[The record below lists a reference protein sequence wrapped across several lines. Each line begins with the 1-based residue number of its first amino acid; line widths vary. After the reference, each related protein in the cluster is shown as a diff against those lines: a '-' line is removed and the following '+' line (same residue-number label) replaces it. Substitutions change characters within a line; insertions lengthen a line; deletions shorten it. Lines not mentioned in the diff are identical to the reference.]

1 MKKFLFIA
9 ALALMA
15 ATIAAPSYGQTSV
28 PEAPDI
34 GMEILCTPAAQME
47 SMHSPVMTEYRIT
60 ACYFNNQD
68 ILDTI
73 GTVLYTW
80 GPVVRI
86 PMLKPED
93 APMPLPLYGM
103 RLWRPPVMN
112 ESAKNH
118 YSTAAMGMS
127 LPHNIRNAVFL
138 SESRQASGNPVI
150 LEL

>member
-47 SMHSPVMTEYRIT
+47 IMCSPVMVEYHT
-60 ACYFNNQD
+60 LTPCSFFNQD
-68 ILDTI
+68 IL
-73 GTVLYTW
+73 YTAGNALCTW
-80 GPVVRI
+80 SPVVRI

-103 RLWRPPVMN
+103 RLSRPPVMN
-112 ESAKNH
+112 ESAKNNN
-118 YSTAAMGMS
+118 TAAMGML
-127 LPHNIRNAVFL
+127 LPYNIRNAVFL
-138 SESRQASGNPVI
+138 SESRPASDNTAI
-150 LEL
+150 NL

>member
-28 PEAPDI
+28 PEAPNI
-34 GMEILCTPAAQME
+34 GMEILCTPVAQME
-47 SMHSPVMTEYRIT
+47 SMYSPVMTEYRFASFISID
-60 ACYFNNQD
+60 QD
-68 ILDTI
+68 ILTPAE
-73 GTVLYTW
+73 TVVYAC
-80 GPVVRI
+80 GPVVRM

-93 APMPLPLYGM
+93 SSMPLPLYGM

-138 SESRQASGNPVI
+138 SESRPASDNTAI
-150 LEL
+150 NL

>member
-93 APMPLPLYGM
+93 APMPLPLYGI

-112 ESAKNH
+112 ESAKNP
-118 YSTAAMGMS
+118 YLSASMRMT
-127 LPHNIRNAVFL
+127 LTHNIRSAVFL
-138 SESRQASGNPVI
+138 PESRPPCDNPAI
-150 LEL
+150 NL

>member
-34 GMEILCTPAAQME
+34 GMEILCTPVAQMD
-47 SMHSPVMTEYRIT
+47 SMHSPVMTEYRFAPCGSIS
-60 ACYFNNQD
+60 QD
-68 ILDTI
+68 ILDTA
-73 GTVLYTW
+73 GTALCIW
-80 GPVVRI
+80 NPVVRM

-93 APMPLPLYGM
+93 APMPLPLYGI

-112 ESAKNH
+112 EYAKRPNI
-118 YSTAAMGMS
+118 TAAMEMS
-127 LPHNIRNAVFL
+127 LTHNIRNAVFMT
-138 SESRQASGNPVI
+138 ESRASSDNTAI
-150 LEL
+150 NL